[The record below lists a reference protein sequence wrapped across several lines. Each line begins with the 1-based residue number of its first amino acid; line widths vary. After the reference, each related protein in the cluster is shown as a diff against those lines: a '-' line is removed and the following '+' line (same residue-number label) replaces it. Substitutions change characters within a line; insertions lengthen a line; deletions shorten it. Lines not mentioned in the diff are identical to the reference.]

1 MNVKEK
7 VFEIVA
13 SVCETEVSNVN
24 ENSTIG
30 DFPQWDS
37 MGHLTILSNVEEA
50 FDINFEPEEMMDL
63 LIGGVIGSIILIW
76 RLALA
81 VFYLVQCVG
90 TGIFRLTR
98 KCMAK

>member
-50 FDINFEPEEMMDL
+50 FAINFAVTSAEETDSYRVL
-63 LIGGVIGSIILIW
+63 RNNIKHT
-76 RLALA
+76 AA
-81 VFYLVQCVG
+81 
-90 TGIFRLTR
+90 
-98 KCMAK
+98 

>member
-1 MNVKEK
+1 MSVKEK

-13 SVCETEVSNVN
+13 SVCEAEITNVN
-24 ENSTIG
+24 EKSTIG

-63 LIGGVIGSIILIW
+63 EDVHDFIE
-76 RLALA
+76 A
-81 VFYLVQCVG
+81 VEEKL
-90 TGIFRLTR
+90 
-98 KCMAK
+98 K

>member
-1 MNVKEK
+1 M
-7 VFEIVA
+7 
-13 SVCETEVSNVN
+13 SNVN

-63 LIGGVIGSIILIW
+63 EDVHDII
-76 RLALA
+76 AA
-81 VFYLVQCVG
+81 VEEKL
-90 TGIFRLTR
+90 
-98 KCMAK
+98 

>member
-37 MGHLTILSNVEEA
+37 MGHLTILSNVEDVH
-50 FDINFEPEEMMDL
+50 DIIAAVEEKL
-63 LIGGVIGSIILIW
+63 
-76 RLALA
+76 
-81 VFYLVQCVG
+81 
-90 TGIFRLTR
+90 
-98 KCMAK
+98 